1 MSYSIK
7 TKDGIVIDGIPDDIP
22 ENDQRLKDKVAQLR
36 NAGQKYATLQSGQAQ
51 EEAPKPRNEVLE
63 GAAKGLSQGASSLVR
78 GAAGGV
84 AGTVGVVT
92 DPIVALLNTVL
103 PKEYQGLPAAQG
115 MKLLLDKLGVPE
127 SETAAQRIVEA
138 GTAGLT
144 GAALTAGAGQA
155 AAAGA
160 GIAPTVAQ
168 KAAQVV
174 GAQPVQQVA
183 GGIGA
188 GVASQGVAEAGAG
201 PLAQLGAGL
210 AGGMSGSSLAAT
222 RAIPDVASIADAK
235 KAGIDL
241 MTSDVRHPNTFA
253 GKWAQA
259 FGEKIPGV
267 GTGGVRKMQQAQRV
281 EAVRDVIRQYGA
293 EDLAAASDD
302 VMADLLGKRSADLN
316 KWSQAKNEVIEKLS
330 KSGPMLGEKGV
341 SVPTV
346 VPMLKTVEKID
357 QSIASLKSLKTDQ
370 VAPVIGVLEDWKQ
383 AIQGQDLKNVETLR
397 KQIGEV
403 FKAPELA
410 SVRSTGE
417 KVLSDVYGSVKDDM
431 TSYIAKAGG
440 QADLNKWQVANKQLS
455 NMMNEMELPALKSA
469 IERGESTPETINKL
483 LFSQKRSDVDSLYR
497 NLSPNGKASARAA
510 IIAKSAENNGGDLSP
525 DKFAAAVKKMGA
537 QTGVFF
543 SEDDA
548 KQVNGLVRALD
559 VTKRAS
565 QAALSPPTGVQTL
578 IPASYTALAALIPGS
593 PLERFAGATAGMAL
607 AGGAAR
613 LYESKPV
620 RDILVKLPTVKAGS
634 QEEAALFK
642 RLISTINVQAN
653 TSQKESK

>member
-22 ENDQRLKDKVAQLR
+22 ENDQRLKDKVAHLR
-36 NAGQKYATLQSGQAQ
+36 NAGQKYATLQAGKAQ
-51 EEAPKPRNEVLE
+51 EEVPKPRNEVIE

-155 AAAGA
+155 ASAGA
-160 GIAPTVAQ
+160 GLAPTVAQ

-188 GVASQGVAEAGAG
+188 GIASQGAAEAGAD
-201 PLAQLGAGL
+201 PLVQLGAGM
-210 AGGMSGSSLAAT
+210 AGSLLGSSVSPSPVRNDLVTAGEK
-222 RAIPDVASIADAK
+222 AK
-235 KAGIDL
+235 VRIK
-241 MTSDVRHPNTFA
+241 TSDVFPPQA
-253 GKWAQA
+253 GALKKIQS
-259 FGEKIPGV
+259 FGEDIPFF
-267 GTGGVRKMQQAQRV
+267 GTGGMRKGQKGERV
-281 EAVRDVIRQYGA
+281 EAVRDVVRQYGA
-293 EDLAAASDD
+293 EDLASASDD

-330 KSGPMLGEKGV
+330 KAGPVLGEKGGN
-341 SVPTV
+341 VPTL
-346 VPMLKTVEKID
+346 VPMPKTVEKID

-410 SVRSTGE
+410 AVRSTGE
-417 KVLSDVYGSVKDDM
+417 KVLSNVYGSVKDDM

-455 NMMNEMELPALKSA
+455 NMMNEMKLPALKSA
-469 IERGESTPETINKL
+469 IKKGEATPEMINTI
-483 LFSQKRSDVDSLYR
+483 LFSSKESDARALYR
-497 NLSPNGKASARAA
+497 NLSENGRDHVKSA
-510 IIAKSAENNGGDLSP
+510 IIAKAASAKKGEIVP
-525 DKFAAAVKKMGA
+525 DAFAKEYKKLGA
-537 QTGVFF
+537 QVGVFF
-543 SEDDA
+543 NDQDKEKVD
-548 KQVNGLVRALD
+548 GLVKVLENTNRA
-559 VTKRAS
+559 VE
-565 QAALSPPTGVQTL
+565 AAANPATGARVV
-578 IPASYTALAALIPGS
+578 IPASYAALATLVPGS
-593 PLERFAGATAGMAL
+593 TMERFIGATAGMAL
-607 AGGAAR
+607 AGGLAN

-620 RDILVKLPTVKAGS
+620 RDLLIKISQSKAGS
-634 QEEAALFK
+634 EQEAALIRRVLEASRAQK
-642 RLISTINVQAN
+642 SAT
-653 TSQKESK
+653 QKESK